1 MKRITQ
7 AVIALVFTA
16 SAGVLFGQDGA
27 GTATTAAVTFNWGLV
42 FAAMGIMFATF
53 MGGIGSAWGLG
64 LSGQAA
70 SGALTE
76 DPNKF
81 GVIFPIQA
89 MPGTQGIY
97 GLLIGFLIFVKV
109 SDPALVF
116 TPEKGLFT
124 LLTSFPIAIAG
135 LVTGYW
141 QGVASAAAIQ
151 LVSRK
156 PGEFGK
162 AIISP
167 ALVETYAVF
176 GLLMSFMMWLQI

>member
-1 MKRITQ
+1 MRRVFQ
-7 AVIALVFTA
+7 VVLSVLFVLGAGLV
-16 SAGVLFGQDGA
+16 FGQDAGA
-27 GTATTAAVTFNWGLV
+27 SPAAGVTFNWGLV
-42 FAAMGIMFATF
+42 FAAAGIMFATF
-53 MGGIGSAWGLG
+53 MGGVGSAWGLG

-70 SGALTE
+70 SGALSE

-109 SDPALVF
+109 SNPAITF
-116 TPEKGLFT
+116 TLEKGVFT
-124 LLTSFPIAIAG
+124 LLSAFPIAVSG

-141 QGVASAAAIQ
+141 QGVAAAAAIQ